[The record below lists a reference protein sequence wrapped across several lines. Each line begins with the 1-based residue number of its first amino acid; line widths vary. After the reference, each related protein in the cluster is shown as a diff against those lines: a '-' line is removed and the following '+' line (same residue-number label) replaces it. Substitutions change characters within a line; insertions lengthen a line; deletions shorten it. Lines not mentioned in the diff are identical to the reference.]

1 MQKVDQ
7 LIGAYIKIRDTVA
20 EKEAAHKEAM
30 KPFKEA
36 LSQLEGQVLEMLDA
50 SGVDSIKTKL
60 GTAYKSEKSSVTVAD
75 RSAFMDYIREHSA
88 FDLLDVRPNKS
99 AVEIF
104 LQEHQDVPP
113 GVNMRRVVSCNFRR
127 N

>member
-1 MQKVDQ
+1 MQKADQ
-7 LIGAYIKIRDTVA
+7 IIAAYIKIRDQIA

-30 KPFKEA
+30 KPYKSA
-36 LSQLEGQVLEMLDA
+36 LEQLESQVLQMLDEA
-50 SGVDSIKTKL
+50 GVDSIKTKE
-60 GTAYKSEKSSVTVAD
+60 GTAYKSEKTSVTVAD
-75 RSAFMDYIREHSA
+75 RSVFMDYIRDNMA

-113 GVNMRRVVSCNFRR
+113 GVNLRRVVSCNFRR